1 MANARELALI
11 TLYKIEFENAYS
23 NMALKDTLSRN
34 RDLSKQDKSLVT
46 ALVYGVVKR
55 KITLD
60 YVIKKYSSIKLK
72 KISGYILLI
81 LRLGV
86 FQLMFMN
93 KIPESAAVNECVKL
107 AKKYGHHASAGFVN
121 AVLHSVIR
129 GKTTLK
135 YPTDEHELLSV
146 KYSFPL
152 DLVKKWSADFGT
164 EFCRE
169 LLCAMNKESEI
180 CVRVNTLKT
189 DADSLIAEFEK
200 DGITAEK
207 SPLYEK
213 AMYTSG
219 FDVAHSD
226 LYTGG
231 LFSVQDISAMLTA
244 YILSPHENMF
254 VMDLCAAPGGKSTH
268 MAELMNNKG
277 KIISCDIHEH
287 KISLIKANAER
298 LGIDIIECI
307 CADSTK
313 LMKNYKNTADR
324 VLADVPCSGT
334 GIIRKKPD
342 IKYNSECVPQE
353 IQYKILE
360 NAAEYLKQGG
370 ELVYSTCSINKCENE
385 DVLNKFLS
393 EHDNFE
399 TVDFYDMLPDE
410 LKKDTAKNGYITFY
424 PNTDK
429 IDGFFI
435 SKIRKK

>member
-1 MANARELALI
+1 M
-11 TLYKIEFENAYS
+11 
-23 NMALKDTLSRN
+23 
-34 RDLSKQDKSLVT
+34 
-46 ALVYGVVKR
+46 
-55 KITLD
+55 
-60 YVIKKYSSIKLK
+60 
-72 KISGYILLI
+72 
-81 LRLGV
+81 
-86 FQLMFMN
+86 
-93 KIPESAAVNECVKL
+93 
-107 AKKYGHHASAGFVN
+107 
-121 AVLHSVIR
+121 
-129 GKTTLK
+129 
-135 YPTDEHELLSV
+135 
-146 KYSFPL
+146 
-152 DLVKKWSADFGT
+152 
-164 EFCRE
+164 
-169 LLCAMNKESEI
+169 
-180 CVRVNTLKT
+180 
-189 DADSLIAEFEK
+189 
-200 DGITAEK
+200 
-207 SPLYEK
+207 
-213 AMYTSG
+213 
-219 FDVAHSD
+219 
-226 LYTGG
+226 
-231 LFSVQDISAMLTA
+231 
-244 YILSPHENMF
+244 
-254 VMDLCAAPGGKSTH
+254 
-268 MAELMNNKG
+268 
-277 KIISCDIHEH
+277 
-287 KISLIKANAER
+287 
-298 LGIDIIECI
+298 GIDIIECI